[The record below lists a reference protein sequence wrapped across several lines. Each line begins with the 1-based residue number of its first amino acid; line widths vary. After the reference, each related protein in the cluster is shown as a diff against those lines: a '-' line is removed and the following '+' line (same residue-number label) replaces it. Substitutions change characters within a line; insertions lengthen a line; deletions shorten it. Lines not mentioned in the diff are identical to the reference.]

1 MARFEAGEAAGLHG
15 GAVPG
20 VGAVW
25 LSVEGMT
32 CGGCARKTEAALR
45 AVPGVAEVAIDL
57 PGKAATVQGAN
68 LETEAL
74 VAAVTALGYRAAV
87 VEDAPVAA
95 ASADPVAASA
105 DPMVENGTQT
115 LTLGILGM
123 TCASCANRVEQALK
137 AVPGVAD
144 ATVNLASETAQVTV
158 EAGETGGMAGL
169 LGEAV
174 QQAGYHPVLPQEN
187 AAGALQTFHLAVD
200 GMTCSS
206 CVGRVERALMAVP
219 GVVSATVNLAAETA
233 QVSARR
239 SVEAAALAAA
249 VSEAGYQASVTAQMQ
264 DAVQAEVARDAANQA
279 AVRREGWHTALALLL
294 AAPMVLPM
302 LLQPF
307 GIHWMPNGWVQL
319 VLASLVQFWLGARF
333 YRAGWGAV
341 RAGTGNMD
349 LLVAIGTSAAW
360 GLSVYHLLTEGAHA
374 HLYFEAS
381 AMVVALV
388 LLGKWLEG
396 RAKRQAGAAIRALA
410 ALRPATARVL
420 QTDGQVAEVAVDAVR
435 TGDRVEVRP
444 GERFPVDGVIAEG
457 HTTADES
464 LLTGESLPVEK
475 PLGAKVAGGAI
486 NGDGRVIVT
495 VTATGAETML
505 SRVVRLVEEAQGA
518 KAPIQRM
525 VDRVSAV
532 FVPVVLLVA
541 ALTLVGWLLAGA
553 GTETAVLNAVA
564 VLVIACPCA
573 LGLATPAAVMVGTGR
588 AARAGVLIKDAEAL
602 EVAHRVDT
610 VLFDKTGTL
619 TEGKPAVV
627 ALMAADGVA
636 ESDVLRLAAAVQR
649 GSEHP
654 LARAVIVAAEERGLA
669 DGRAESVRALVGR
682 GVAGRVDG
690 RDLRLGNQRL
700 MTEEGIDTAPL
711 AAEAARLESEGRTVS
726 WLAEVG
732 VQPRLL
738 GLFAFGD
745 ALKPTA
751 LKAVAALKQA
761 GIRTVLLTGDSQGA
775 GDAAGRA
782 LGLDEVIAGVLPE
795 GKAEVVARLR
805 AEGRTVAMIGD
816 GINDAPAL
824 AAAHVGVA
832 MGSGTDVAM
841 EAAGIT
847 LMRGDP
853 RLMADALDISH
864 RTYGKIR
871 QGLFWAFIY
880 NIVGIPLAA
889 IGLLSPVIAGAAMAA
904 SSVSVM
910 ANALTLRRWAP
921 RSGGRE

>member
-1 MARFEAGEAAGLHG
+1 MARFEAGTVRLR
-15 GAVPG
+15 
-20 VGAVW
+20 
-25 LSVEGMT
+25 VEGMT
-32 CGGCARKTEAALR
+32 CGGC
-45 AVPGVAEVAIDL
+45 VG
-57 PGKAATVQGAN
+57 
-68 LETEAL
+68 
-74 VAAVTALGYRAAV
+74 
-87 VEDAPVAA
+87 
-95 ASADPVAASA
+95 
-105 DPMVENGTQT
+105 
-115 LTLGILGM
+115 
-123 TCASCANRVEQALK
+123 RVERALK
-137 AVPGVAD
+137 AVPGV
-144 ATVNLASETAQVTV
+144 L
-158 EAGETGGMAGL
+158 
-169 LGEAV
+169 
-174 QQAGYHPVLPQEN
+174 
-187 AAGALQTFHLAVD
+187 
-200 GMTCSS
+200 
-206 CVGRVERALMAVP
+206 
-219 GVVSATVNLAAETA
+219 SATVNLAAETA
-233 QVSARR
+233 QVTAQAGVSAD
-239 SVEAAALAAA
+239 ALVAA
-249 VSEAGYQASVTAQMQ
+249 VAGAGYQAALGSGVA
-264 DAVQAEVARDAANQA
+264 AGVESAAQAEAEREAAKQA
-279 AVRREGWHTALALLL
+279 AVRREGWRTALALLL
-294 AAPMVLPM
+294 AAPMALPM

-307 GIHWMPNGWVQL
+307 GVHWMPNGWVQL
-319 VLASLVQFWLGARF
+319 VLASIVQFWLGARF

-341 RAGTGNMD
+341 RAGSGNMD

-360 GLSVYHLLTEGAHA
+360 GLSVYHLLTEGPHA
-374 HLYFEAS
+374 PLYFEAS

-420 QTDGQVAEVAVDAVR
+420 GADGQVADTPVEQVR
-435 TGDRVEVRP
+435 VGNHVEVRP
-444 GERFPVDGVIAEG
+444 GERFPVDGVIVEG
-457 HTTADES
+457 ATSADES

-486 NGDGRVIVT
+486 NGEGRVIVR
-495 VTATGAETML
+495 VTATGAETLL

-518 KAPIQRM
+518 KAPVQRM

-532 FVPVVLLVA
+532 FVPVVLVVALV
-541 ALTLVGWLLAGA
+541 TLVGWLASGA

-627 ALMAADGVA
+627 ALIAADGVA
-636 ESDVLRLAAAVQR
+636 ENEALRLAAAVQR

-654 LARAVIVAAEERGLA
+654 LARAVIAAAEERGVA
-669 DGRAESVRALVGR
+669 DGRADAVRALAGR
-682 GVAGRVDG
+682 GVAGTVEG
-690 RDLRLGNQRL
+690 RKLRLGNQRL
-700 MTEEGIDTAPL
+700 MTEEGVNTAPL
-711 AAEAARLESEGRTVS
+711 AAEAARLEAEGRTVS

-732 VQPRLL
+732 LAEAGATEEEVEGRLL

-745 ALKPTA
+745 ALKPTSLA
-751 LKAVAALKQA
+751 AVMALKQA

-805 AEGRTVAMIGD
+805 SEGRTVAMIGD

-853 RLMADALDISH
+853 RLMADALDISR

-910 ANALTLRRWAP
+910 MNALTLRRWRP
-921 RSGGRE
+921 RSSTQE